1 MIHSLKWMFLMT
13 AAFHWCFRVTW
24 YIDDLTAGVNRR
36 CSAGPTHRNT
46 VHLSSVSYIFS
57 FSEYSFQSLL
67 VCTYKYYFSFY
78 ISLIAVSSF
87 FSRFVSIDGNRC
99 NWADWYLYNIE
110 KRGGGGIM
118 AAMRSPSSRTSHVIL
133 YFFSFLFHL
142 DLFLFPFRFSLSC
155 RDSPSFVLFF
165 VFAAISYR
173 STCHFFLFL
182 FFPWPLLIIFSLII
196 YTYACSSI

>member
-133 YFFSFLFHL
+133 YSISFLFFFIWIYFYFHFVSPYRAETRHL
-142 DLFLFPFRFSLSC
+142 LF
-155 RDSPSFVLFF
+155 
-165 VFAAISYR
+165 Y
-173 STCHFFLFL
+173 FLFL
-182 FFPWPLLIIFSLII
+182 LLFLIEARVISYYFFFSLGL
-196 YTYACSSI
+196 S